1 MVRFLSSPRHL
12 RDRRHRELPCRRD
25 HRLDRALASST
36 SFTLEFS
43 DERADDDL
51 GIEQTLVRILVEL
64 RGLEF

>member
-1 MVRFLSSPRHL
+1 
-12 RDRRHRELPCRRD
+12 
-25 HRLDRALASST
+25 LA

-43 DERADDDL
+43 NERADDDL